1 MIAIVTNP
9 HLGIVTDEGCERSGV
24 DSMPSLSRPPAVCSI
39 EWRTSAQRLTGTR
52 FKLKA
57 LLKMKM
63 RSGVT
68 PMSIQPTQD
77 WRARPV
83 SEMASYQGARRT
95 VSEVDAD
102 ILRKRALKKQRA
114 LIDTLNGRAP
124 S

>member
-1 MIAIVTNP
+1 
-9 HLGIVTDEGCERSGV
+9 
-24 DSMPSLSRPPAVCSI
+24 
-39 EWRTSAQRLTGTR
+39 
-52 FKLKA
+52 
-57 LLKMKM
+57 
-63 RSGVT
+63 
-68 PMSIQPTQD
+68 MSIQPTQD

>member
-1 MIAIVTNP
+1 MN
-9 HLGIVTDEGCERSGV
+9 
-24 DSMPSLSRPPAVCSI
+24 SMPSQSRPPAVCSI
-39 EWRTSAQRLTGTR
+39 GLRTSAQHLTGTR

-63 RSGVT
+63 RFGVT
-68 PMSIQPTQD
+68 PMSIQPAQD
-77 WRARPV
+77 WRAQPV
-83 SEMASYQGARRT
+83 SEKASYQGACRT
-95 VSEVDAD
+95 VSEADAD